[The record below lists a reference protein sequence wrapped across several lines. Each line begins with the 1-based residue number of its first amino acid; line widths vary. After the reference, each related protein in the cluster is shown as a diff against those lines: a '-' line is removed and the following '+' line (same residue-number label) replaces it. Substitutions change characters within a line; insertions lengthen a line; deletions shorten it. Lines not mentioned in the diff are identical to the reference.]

1 MYRPSNCLLNQLNVH
16 YITIVKICHAY
27 LHVCHVQI
35 NFLELTG
42 LRCNSS
48 GYLKTLVTCIVFTQ
62 MKGYDSKQYNVLTC
76 LYIMLFYIVML

>member
-1 MYRPSNCLLNQLNVH
+1 MYRPSCLLNQLNIH

-35 NFLELTG
+35 FLELTG

-48 GYLKTLVTCIVFTQ
+48 GYLKTLVTGNVFTQ
-62 MKGYDSKQYNVLTC
+62 MKGYDSKQYDV
-76 LYIMLFYIVML
+76 YILCYFTLLCSNLS